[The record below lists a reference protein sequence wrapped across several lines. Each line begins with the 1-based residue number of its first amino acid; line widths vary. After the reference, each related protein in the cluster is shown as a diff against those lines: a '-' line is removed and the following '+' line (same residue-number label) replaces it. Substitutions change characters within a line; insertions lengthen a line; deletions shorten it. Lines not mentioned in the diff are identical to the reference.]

1 MLINF
6 CDSAF
11 ALGESQQD
19 TRVRYFKQLKARNTE
34 VKYHSDQVGVCELI
48 KPGNFLHFKWL
59 GYGAEREHLQPMR
72 AAGKGNKVS
81 AARALKETGV
91 SNVVIARELGVSERT
106 VRPWLKNAKA
116 NLQACPIIL
125 RRHK

>member
-6 CDSAF
+6 YDSAF

-19 TRVRYFKQLKARNTE
+19 MRVRYFKQIKASNTA

-72 AAGKGNKVS
+72 AAGKGNKLS
-81 AARALKETGV
+81 AARALKETGA
-91 SNVVIARELGVSERT
+91 SNVVIARELGVSEGT
-106 VRPWLKNAKA
+106 VRHWLKKSGED
-116 NLQACPIIL
+116 L
-125 RRHK
+125 